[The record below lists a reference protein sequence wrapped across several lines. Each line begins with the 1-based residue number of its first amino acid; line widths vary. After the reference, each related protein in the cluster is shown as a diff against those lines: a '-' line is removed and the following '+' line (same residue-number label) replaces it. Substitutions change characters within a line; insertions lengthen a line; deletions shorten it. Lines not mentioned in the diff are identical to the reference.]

1 MATGTVQASIVGLRG
16 VEMLAGL
23 SADRLEELARELTWR
38 RVLAGQHVI
47 DRGIDNRDV
56 HLVVAGRVR
65 VTVSAASGR
74 HITYRDLGAGS
85 AVGVLACIDDAGRS
99 ADVVAIEE
107 CLIAT
112 MVPDLFHRLL
122 RESAPAAR
130 WLQKSLV
137 RMVRELS
144 DRVFE
149 VSTLGVSNRVHA
161 ELLRLAREAGV
172 ADNRALIDPAPTHAE
187 IAAQISTY
195 REQVTRE
202 ISAMVKEGLVE
213 RHGHHGLVVPDVE
226 KLSRIVAEVRRVA

>member
-1 MATGTVQASIVGLRG
+1 MATGIVQPSIVGLRG

-23 SADRLEELARELTWR
+23 TADRLEELARELAWR
-38 RVLAGQHVI
+38 RVTDGQHVI
-47 DRGIDNRDV
+47 HREVADSDV
-56 HLVVAGRVR
+56 HLIVAGRVR
-65 VTVSAASGR
+65 VTVSTASGR

-85 AVGVLACIDDAGRS
+85 AVGVLAAIDDAGRT
-99 ADVVAIEE
+99 ADVVAIGE
-107 CLIAT
+107 CLVAT
-112 MVPDLFHRLL
+112 MGPELFHRLL

-149 VSTLGVSNRVHA
+149 VSALGVSNRVHA
-161 ELLRLAREAGV
+161 ELLRLARNAGV
-172 ADNRALIDPAPTHAE
+172 VANRAVIDPAPTHAE

-213 RHGHHGLVVPDVE
+213 RHGHHGLVLPDVE
-226 KLSRIVAEVRRVA
+226 KLAHIVAEVRRVA

>member
-1 MATGTVQASIVGLRG
+1 MVQPSIVGLRG
-16 VEMLAGL
+16 VEMLVGL
-23 SADRLEELARELTWR
+23 DPDRLEVLARELAWK
-38 RVLAGQHVI
+38 RVPAGGHIIERAV
-47 DRGIDNRDV
+47 DSRDV
-56 HLVVAGRVR
+56 HLIVAGRVR
-65 VTVSAASGR
+65 VAVSAASGR

-85 AVGVLACIDDAGRS
+85 AVGVLASIDDAGRS

-107 CLIAT
+107 CLVAT
-112 MVPDLFHRLL
+112 MGPDLFHRLL

-149 VSTLGVSNRVHA
+149 VSALGVANRVHA

-172 ADNRALIDPAPTHAE
+172 TANRALIDPAPTHAE
-187 IAAQISTY
+187 IAAQVSTY

-202 ISAMVKEGLVE
+202 ISSMVKEGLIE
-213 RHGHHGLVVPDVE
+213 RHGHHGLAVPDVD
-226 KLSRIVAEVRRVA
+226 KLARIVADVRRLG